1 MLTTMKKTYQ
11 TPTFEVVRI
20 ETQQMLAGSVDASL
34 LGDTQDNESALT
46 REMFLD
52 GEY

>member
-1 MLTTMKKTYQ
+1 MKKTYQ
-11 TPTFEVVRI
+11 IPTFEVVRI

-34 LGDTQDNESALT
+34 LDETQSNESALT

>member
-20 ETQQMLAGSVDASL
+20 ETQQMLAGSVDAP
-34 LGDTQDNESALT
+34 LGGTQSNESALT

>member
-1 MLTTMKKTYQ
+1 MKKTYSK
-11 TPTFEVVRI
+11 PIIEVMEMR
-20 ETQQMLAGSVDASL
+20 TQQMLAGSVDASL
-34 LGDTQDNESALT
+34 LDDTQSNESALT

>member
-1 MLTTMKKTYQ
+1 MKKTYIN
-11 TPTFEVVRI
+11 PTLEVVRVKS
-20 ETQQMLAGSVDASL
+20 QQLLAGSVDAPIDGS
-34 LGDTQDNESALT
+34 QDNPSALS

>member
-1 MLTTMKKTYQ
+1 MKKTYIN
-11 TPTFEVVRI
+11 PTLEVVRVKS
-20 ETQQMLAGSVDASL
+20 QQLLAGSVDAPIDGSQ
-34 LGDTQDNESALT
+34 GNGSALS

>member
-34 LGDTQDNESALT
+34 LDETQSNEDALT